1 MTDLLRLIRAH
12 NLGIAAAGVLAGG
25 WIALGAVA
33 VPKLLA
39 FAALSAIGL
48 GAAGNAANDLQDAAL
63 DRLNRQAERPIA
75 SGRMRVESAATV
87 IWVGGLLGLGSAA
100 LVSGPQVA
108 VAAAVLVVML
118 SYSPWLKRHGVPGN
132 LAVAVVAGL
141 PLFYGGMAVGD
152 PPAGVI
158 PWLLAAWLHL
168 AREIVKDLEDEPGDR
183 AAGRRTL
190 PVRYGAPVARRVVI
204 LVCVTFAPACVLL
217 PLMAGYRFAYFLGAM
232 LALGLVWQ
240 AVRWLTRGRLGAA
253 SLFLKGSML
262 AGLVALVLGRV
273 T

>member
-63 DRLNRQAERPIA
+63 DRLNRQAERPLA
-75 SGRMRVESAATV
+75 AGRMRVGSAATV
-87 IWVGGLLGLGSAA
+87 IWVSGLLGLGSAA

-141 PLFYGGMAVGD
+141 PLYYGAMAVGD
-152 PPAGVI
+152 PTAGVI

-168 AREIVKDLEDEPGDR
+168 AREFVKDLEDEPGDR
-183 AAGRRTL
+183 AAGRQTL
-190 PVRYGAPVARRVVI
+190 PVRYGPSLTRRVVI
-204 LVCVTFAPACVLL
+204 VVCAAFAPACLLL
-217 PLMAGYRFAYFLGAM
+217 PLVAGYGVAYFGGAVAA
-232 LALGLVWQ
+232 LAFVWQ
-240 AVRWLTRGRLGAA
+240 AIRWLDRGRLGAA
-253 SLFLKGSML
+253 SLFLKAGML